1 MTVKRPWGNH
11 YDVGVPEH
19 LEYPAISVFELLKQS
34 ALRYP
39 DKPCTIFNDTTITYR
54 DLENQ
59 VNRLADGLVAL
70 GLQKGDRIGL
80 MVGNT
85 PQFVQAF
92 LSTLK
97 AGGIIVA
104 INTLYKP
111 NEIIRQVND
120 AQVRSIFVAGSYYP
134 MIKSLQSNTMIQ
146 TVIITEGTTSSET
159 AAYATSPTSGSLKQG
174 GLMDNLLSASPHT
187 PLSQGDYW
195 LDDLLSN
202 STGENLPVIS
212 VTPEDAAIIQYSGG
226 TTGTSKGAIGLH
238 RNLVANVIQ
247 FRSWL
252 VGTKDGEEVVL
263 VSIPLFHVY
272 GMVLGMLLAIY
283 TGASMVL
290 IPNPRDF
297 STILNSIRKY
307 KVSIFPGVPSI
318 YNAINN
324 HPEVI
329 AGKHD
334 LSTIKACISGSAPL
348 LRETKLKFESLT
360 GGKLMEGYGLS
371 EAPTATHCNPM
382 IGENRVG
389 SIGLPLPDVDARII
403 SLEDGHTELPTN
415 TPGELVICGPQV
427 MKGYHNLEQDTQ
439 VSLRDGWLYTGDIAT
454 MDEDGYFYIVDR
466 KKDMIKPGG
475 FPVWPREVEEVL
487 QQYPKVLE
495 AGVAGINDP
504 NRGEIVK
511 AWVVLKPGETA
522 TADEIRNFCQQEIAP
537 FKVPAQVEFRT
548 ELPKN
553 LVGKVLRR
561 ELVRQHRETHK

>member
-1 MTVKRPWGNH
+1 MTVKRSWVFH
-11 YDVGVPEH
+11 YDVGVPQN
-19 LEYPAISVFELLKQS
+19 LEYPAIPVFELLKQS

-54 DLENQ
+54 DLEDQ

-120 AQVRSIFVAGSYYP
+120 AQVRSIFVAGSFYP
-134 MIKSLQSNTMIQ
+134 MIKSLRANTMIQ
-146 TVIITEGTTSSET
+146 TVIITDGTTSSET
-159 AAYATSPTSGSLKQG
+159 GSYAASYASS
-174 GLMDNLLSASPHT
+174 HT
-187 PLSQGDYW
+187 PLPQGDYW
-195 LDDLLSN
+195 LDELLS
-202 STGENLPVIS
+202 SSSGKNLPIIS

-238 RNLVANVIQ
+238 RNLVANVVQ

-382 IGENRVG
+382 LGENRTG

-415 TPGELVICGPQV
+415 TPGELVIRGPQV

-504 NRGEIVK
+504 NRGEIIK

-522 TADEIRNFCQQEIAP
+522 TEEEIRHFCQQEIAP

-561 ELVRQHRETHK
+561 ELVRQHHETHQ